1 MNRAGQVEIRFAPC
15 YSPSMDTAADRLRR
29 ARTAAGFASA
39 SEAAAHFG
47 WNENTYKSHE
57 NGQRNLKS
65 DVAKRYASALGVTP
79 AWIQFGAHAESP
91 AVVRNAPAAPTAPW
105 GVAEDASAVRGVAES
120 RPMDVDLT
128 RPRLDGLVGDR
139 DLPVYGSALGGPDGE
154 MLVNFEPIEWVR
166 RPAPLDSVNGG
177 FGFYMI
183 GESMSPAFEPGDM
196 VLCHPTKPPFAGQD
210 VLVIRQW
217 GGGQHALVK
226 RLVRM
231 DGNGAR
237 LRQYSPPGEFEVP
250 RDELVSIHLVVGK
263 YSRR

>member
-1 MNRAGQVEIRFAPC
+1 
-15 YSPSMDTAADRLRR
+15 MDTAAERLRR
-29 ARTAAGFASA
+29 ARTAAGFATA

-57 NGQRNLKS
+57 NGQRNLKP
-65 DVAKRYASALGVTP
+65 DVVERYASALGVAP
-79 AWIQFGAHAESP
+79 AWIQFGALAESP
-91 AVVRNAPAAPTAPW
+91 ALVRNAPPAP
-105 GVAEDASAVRGVAES
+105 GGFAEEAGGVRGGIES
-120 RPMDVDLT
+120 RPADVDLS

-231 DGNGAR
+231 DGTGVR
-237 LRQYSPPGEFEVP
+237 LRQYSPAHEFEVP